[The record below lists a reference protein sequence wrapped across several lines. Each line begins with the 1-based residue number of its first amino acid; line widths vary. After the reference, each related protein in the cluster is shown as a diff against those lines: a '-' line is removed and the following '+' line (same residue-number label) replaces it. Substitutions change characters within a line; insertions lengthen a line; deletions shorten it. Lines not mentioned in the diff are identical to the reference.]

1 MQTGRKQNEETTH
14 LFPDSYLYV
23 NYSVTAQKNN
33 IIELLN
39 QNKSSD
45 QEEKVFQFPISNFLV
60 KGLGKLYPNQDLNST
75 F

>member
-45 QEEKVFQFPISNFLV
+45 QEEKIFQSPISNFLV
-60 KGLGKLYPNQDLNST
+60 KG
-75 F
+75 